1 MHLQTEG
8 ASERVGLQTSFE
20 KRTLQL
26 PPSLSFKKRRQS
38 YFGVDDNYERI
49 RSVLCYL
56 TSSCFMLVSSYHYSV
71 TGFTVFWRT
80 QRENLPL
87 AIRSVNQKPT
97 QGKVR

>member
-8 ASERVGLQTSFE
+8 VSVGVGLQTSFE
-20 KRTLQL
+20 KRTLQF
-26 PPSLSFKKRRQS
+26 PPFFFKERRQS
-38 YFGVDDNYERI
+38 YFGVDDSYERI

-71 TGFTVFWRT
+71 TGFTVFWWT
-80 QRENLPL
+80 QRKNLPL
-87 AIRSVNQKPT
+87 SIRSVNQKHT